1 MNSKSK
7 APLPLVNKTYLLQKY
22 PGKGGW
28 VYAVIEEIAPDKK
41 SRFGWV
47 QVSGS
52 IDGFTLTRYKLMP
65 MGDGKLFLPVRA
77 EIRKVIGKNEGDRVH
92 VILYADNSPIEIPEE
107 LRLCLEDEPI
117 AQKFFQ
123 QLSES
128 EQQLYITWIFSA
140 KKEETKTGRLVKAI
154 AKLTRN
160 QKLYE
165 KDPEK

>member
-1 MNSKSK
+1 MSNKK
-7 APLPLVNKTYLLQKY
+7 KPAPPLVNKSYLLQKY

-28 VYAVIEEIAPDKK
+28 AYAAIEEIAPDKK

-52 IDGFTLTRYKLMP
+52 IDGFVLTRYKLMP
-65 MGDGKLFLPVRA
+65 MSGGKLFLPLRA
-77 EIRKVIGKNEGDRVH
+77 EIRKAIGKKEGERVH

-107 LRLCLEDEPI
+107 LRLCLEDEPV
-117 AQKFFQ
+117 AKKFFL

-128 EQQLYITWIFSA
+128 EQQLYITWVFSA

-154 AKLTRN
+154 AKLSRK

-165 KDPEK
+165 KDP